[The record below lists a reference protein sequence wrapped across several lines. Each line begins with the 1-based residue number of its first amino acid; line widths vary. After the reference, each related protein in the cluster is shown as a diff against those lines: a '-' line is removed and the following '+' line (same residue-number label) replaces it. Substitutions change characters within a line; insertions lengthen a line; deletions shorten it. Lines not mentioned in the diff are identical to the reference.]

1 MNKQRRFGIAST
13 IAICTL
19 LLAGCSGL
27 DPEAKIKEC
36 QELILQDAKSNMP
49 DEIITFGETEFKDN
63 GNGNA
68 IVTGLLSTP
77 EQKDVN
83 YSCFINKGFM
93 SLLVPF

>member
-1 MNKQRRFGIAST
+1 MIKQHRIALAST

-19 LLAGCSGL
+19 LLAGCSGP
-27 DPEAKIKEC
+27 DPKAKIKQC
-36 QELILQDAKSNMP
+36 QDLILQDAKSKMP
-49 DEIITFGETEFKDN
+49 EEIITFEEAEFKDS
-63 GNGNA
+63 GDGNA

-77 EQKDVN
+77 KQKDVN